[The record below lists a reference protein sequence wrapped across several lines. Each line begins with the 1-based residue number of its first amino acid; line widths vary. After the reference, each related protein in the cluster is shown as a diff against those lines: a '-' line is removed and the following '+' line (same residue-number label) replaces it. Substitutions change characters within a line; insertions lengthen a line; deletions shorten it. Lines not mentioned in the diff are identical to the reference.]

1 MDTCHGYL
9 PWTIDMDMDTC
20 HAFLPWMPSIVMQA

>member
-20 HAFLPWMPSIVMQA
+20 HGYLSWIPVMDD